1 MKTPEDPILRLDQME
16 FFDDLERSQLAAI
29 ARHIK
34 WHEFDGG
41 EVIFTPERDLPS
53 FYIVEEGKVRLSRA
67 SEQGKEV
74 TLAVV
79 GPGGTFGETSA
90 GEGRRQRAYAEALVP
105 TSVCE
110 VPKDAYLE
118 LVTTAP
124 KLAARTMD
132 VLVERL
138 AWAEAQIED
147 LVFRSVPER
156 VASLLLRLSQI
167 HGRVGP
173 TGVLIDLRLTHQEI
187 GNMVGAT
194 RETVTNVLNAMRAD
208 GLIAVQ
214 HKRIRILDPKGLARL
229 ARQ

>member
-1 MKTPEDPILRLDQME
+1 ME
-16 FFDDLERSQLAAI
+16 FFDDLRRDQLVAI
-29 ARHIK
+29 ARHVK
-34 WHEFDGG
+34 WRQFDGG

-53 FYIVEEGKVRLSRA
+53 FYIVEEGKVRLSRP

-74 TLAVV
+74 TLAVI
-79 GPGGTFGETSA
+79 GPGGTFGETGTS
-90 GEGRRQRAYAEALVP
+90 EGRRQRAYAEALVP

-110 VPKDAYLE
+110 VPKGAYLE

-124 KLAARTMD
+124 ELAPRALEA
-132 VLVERL
+132 LVERL

-156 VASLLLRLSQI
+156 VANLLLRLSDV

-208 GLIAVQ
+208 GLIEVQ
-214 HKRIRILDPKGLARL
+214 RKRIRILDPKGLARL